1 METISSLVRKP
12 KVLAVTALLCLVI
25 LLVHPLT
32 RSMEAALCL
41 CLAALILWGASAVDT
56 TVVSAGFLA
65 GGLLLGLA
73 PPSLLFRFPFTQN
86 FWLIILSYLITEG
99 VTRTGI
105 ARLFARRV
113 MARLASTPLRLVL
126 FSYVAGVLLIFFI
139 PQPFPRVILLAAFY
153 REFFKEQK
161 LPASTTEVLYFSIF
175 TASTFTSMFFL
186 SGDTLLNYVVVA
198 ISGASITW
206 GEWALAMSVPVTAI
220 CVVTY
225 LLFWLVFRR
234 ELRPAFSSRPRQGD
248 NAPLTRP
255 QRQMIGV
262 SALIFLA
269 FATQGLHQLPAAA
282 ILLGGVLALWGL
294 GILDPKAI
302 RAVNW
307 RLLVFFTAA
316 FAVGDV
322 FNYSGLADRL
332 VGLLTPLLPEGSF
345 TLRICFLIL
354 LTLILNFLLGSA
366 VTTSSVVIPT
376 LGRLGVLPA
385 GSPVLTLFVYT
396 VVSVQYILPFHHAT
410 VLVGYGEGLYGG
422 RIIARYGI
430 PLTIFTFFAV
440 LWFCLPW
447 WQVVGLL

>member
-1 METISSLVRKP
+1 MKTMLSLVKKP
-12 KVLAVTALLCLVI
+12 RTVAVTALVCLGI
-25 LLVHPLT
+25 FLLHPFT
-32 RSMEAALCL
+32 RSMEASLCL
-41 CLAALILWGASAVDT
+41 CLAALALWGTSAVDT
-56 TVVSAGFLA
+56 TAVSAAFLA
-65 GGLLLGLA
+65 GGLLLRLA
-73 PPSLLFRFPFTQN
+73 PPAVLLRFPFTQN

-153 REFFKEQK
+153 REFFKEQP
-161 LPASTTEVLYFSIF
+161 LPSSSREVLYFSIF

-206 GEWALAMSVPVTAI
+206 GEWAAAMCLPVAAI
-220 CVVTY
+220 CLCTY

-234 ELRPAFSSRPRQGD
+234 ELRPAFSAPPSRGEEG
-248 NAPLTRP
+248 PLTRP
-255 QRQMIGV
+255 QRQMLAV
-262 SALIFLA
+262 CALIFLA
-269 FATQGLHQLPAAA
+269 FVTQGLHRLPAAA
-282 ILLGGVLALWGL
+282 ILLGGVAALWAL
-294 GILDPKAI
+294 GILDRTALRSI
-302 RAVNW
+302 NW

-316 FAVGDV
+316 FAVGDL
-322 FNYSGLADRL
+322 FNHSGLADWL
-332 VGLLTPLLPEGSF
+332 VGLLAPHLPEGSF

-422 RIIARYGI
+422 KVIARYGI
-430 PLTIFTFFAV
+430 PLTVFTFFAI

-447 WQVVGLL
+447 WRLVGLV